1 MEGGLY
7 LEQSKK
13 MKFSTYFHLTRSKS
27 KSLSDFVV
35 CSTSLH
41 VLLRWSY
48 NISGLENNGKLK
60 FNM

>member
-1 MEGGLY
+1 
-7 LEQSKK
+7 
-13 MKFSTYFHLTRSKS
+13 MKFSTYFRLTLISKS

-41 VLLRWSY
+41 VLLKGNY

-60 FNM
+60 FSM